1 MKYVKI
7 IDDRPFFLQRL
18 VYVDNVLQETTESLA
33 NSLGYKPLIEEPP
46 ATENYQV
53 ARIAGYHVDGDSIV
67 ADYEV
72 IAIEEATRDELREK
86 IGTID
91 TSDMDNYTKTGLLQI
106 IALLLRA

>member
-18 VYVDNVLQETTESLA
+18 VYVDNVLQETTESVA
-33 NSLGYKPLIEEPP
+33 STLGYKPLIEEPP
-46 ATENYQV
+46 AVESYEV
-53 ARIAGYHVDGDSIV
+53 ARIAGYHEDGNNIV

-91 TSDMDNYTKTGLLQI
+91 TTNMNNYTKTDLLQI